1 MILRRMADAIREQ
14 SWFTVVLEV
23 LIIVLGIFIGLQ
35 VDDWNKY
42 RQDRSDE
49 KLYLN
54 RLHDEVLN
62 AEKLAARLVGRRL
75 ERQQLSFDLLEVVFN
90 DLGRHSLTADECM
103 TVGAL
108 HYFNVVVSGLS
119 AADELTASGRMRILL
134 DTELRAALGA
144 LKQAHDATATYIR
157 IQNAVAHD
165 LPHMYPDLITVQT
178 YYDENLQEV
187 YARYSCDLL
196 TMRQNPG
203 FLNDFSTNADLYD
216 AYIIDGLATLGRTDE
231 ICS

>member
-49 KLYLN
+49 KLCLN

-90 DLGRHSLTADECM
+90 DLGRHSLTADECASSSSCWA
-103 TVGAL
+103 TT
-108 HYFNVVVSGLS
+108 S
-119 AADELTASGRMRILL
+119 ADAGRSPGVF
-134 DTELRAALGA
+134 DSSW
-144 LKQAHDATATYIR
+144 
-157 IQNAVAHD
+157 
-165 LPHMYPDLITVQT
+165 QT
-178 YYDENLQEV
+178 SP
-187 YARYSCDLL
+187 RTSRSSCDRPSGSSE
-196 TMRQNPG
+196 TIRPKCS
-203 FLNDFSTNADLYD
+203 DS
-216 AYIIDGLATLGRTDE
+216 DE
-231 ICS
+231 AGKGGAPLKT